1 MRSVPLVLLALAAM
15 LACAPA
21 ASAEAFTV
29 ARSAAAHP
37 TPLTATAD
45 ADRAEQQ
52 RRNDRANVSPEV
64 VLKFL
69 PLYRRA
75 AEHFGVHWI
84 LLASIHKQETAFS
97 TVEGTYRGLN
107 WLGCCGGPMQF
118 NVKNGPRSTWEQ
130 FRNSYKKLER
140 PRDYPHRTR
149 KHPSLYDDWDAITA
163 AAALLKANGATEEL
177 NAQGSWSAAYLYYGP
192 GSLVEGEDYGIV
204 YANEVLGRALN
215 WARRGF
221 QPDAATPR
229 GLVQAVAAS
238 YQPAD
243 PRAEAR
249 EKRKRK
255 RAEARRR
262 RKVRERELRER
273 RRRARAE
280 RERRADR
287 AERRRKQKDADV
299 RRDRERKQPS
309 GGDAQPQ
316 GDQQGGRR
324 PDADREP
331 GGVGSG
337 DGGVLPDGSGRPP
350 VHGTAPSEG
359 SGAAPPGGPAEADPR
374 GPAQPG
380 AAPAGQP
387 AG

>member
-1 MRSVPLVLLALAAM
+1 MRSVPLLVALAAT
-15 LACAPA
+15 LAFAPA
-21 ASAEAFTV
+21 ASAEEPFSV

-37 TPLTATAD
+37 TPLVSG
-45 ADRAEQQ
+45 ADRARQQ
-52 RRNDRANVSPEV
+52 RLNDRANVPAEV
-64 VLKFL
+64 VREFL

-84 LLASIHKQETAFS
+84 LLAAIHKQETAFS
-97 TVEGTYRGLN
+97 TAEGTYRGLN

-118 NVKNGPRSTWEQ
+118 NVTNGPKSTWEQ
-130 FRNSYKKLER
+130 FRDSYADEGLER
-140 PRDYPHRTR
+140 PRDYPHQTR
-149 KHPSLYDDWDAITA
+149 RHPSLYDDWDAITA

-204 YANEVLGRALN
+204 YANEVLARALH

-221 QPDAATPR
+221 RPDAATPR
-229 GLVQAVAAS
+229 GLVKAVAAS

-287 AERRRKQKDADV
+287 AERRREQKDADV

-309 GGDAQPQ
+309 GRDAQPQ

-324 PDADREP
+324 PDADRQP
-331 GGVGSG
+331 GGVGAG
-337 DGGVLPDGSGRPP
+337 DGGVLPDGGGGPP
-350 VHGTAPSEG
+350 VHGAAPGEG
-359 SGAAPPGGPAEADPR
+359 SGAAPAGGATEADPR
-374 GPAQPG
+374 GPAQPPAAG
-380 AAPAGQP
+380 AGAPAG
-387 AG
+387 